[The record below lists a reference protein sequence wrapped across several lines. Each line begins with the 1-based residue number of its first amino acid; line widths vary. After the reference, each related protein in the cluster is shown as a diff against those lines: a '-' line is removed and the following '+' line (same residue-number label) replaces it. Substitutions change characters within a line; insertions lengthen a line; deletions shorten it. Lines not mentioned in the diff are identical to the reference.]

1 MRDVMGLVVD
11 PGVVAEALL
20 GGAARAVVVA
30 GLRRRFVWGCSVPL
44 FWEYRAAL
52 ACPDLLLDAGVTRR
66 EAAGWLADL
75 AAVVVPVE
83 LRFLWRPLLREVG
96 AEVVVQT
103 AVNAGAGAVV
113 TRDLRAFAGVAE
125 RFGLRVWTPAETRG
139 MLGL

>member
-1 MRDVMGLVVD
+1 M
-11 PGVVAEALL
+11 
-20 GGAARAVVVA
+20 
-30 GLRRRFVWGCSVPL
+30 
-44 FWEYRAAL
+44 
-52 ACPDLLLDAGVTRR
+52 
-66 EAAGWLADL
+66 LADL

-113 TRDLRAFAGVAE
+113 TRDPPAFGGVAE